1 MDKNRKKQVKRYVAW
16 GIAVVLVVLLAGVV
30 LWKVVAP
37 GTADS
42 AAGSGTDTEV
52 SDKVAVT
59 FVAKAEW
66 VSAEIYENIKDYI
79 PSQLMASGELYDG
92 WVVAV
97 EKKPYMLLS
106 DDGTWV
112 EDPEH
117 VTLLFTVDANVAN
130 EEVMTTLVGTQ
141 EIRIGRP
148 GYILK
153 TEYLEFRDTVIVD
166 VQWKNW
172 TPAANRETK

>member
-1 MDKNRKKQVKRYVAW
+1 MEKKPLKFNIIDVMVA
-16 GIAVVLVVLLAGVV
+16 VLVVLLAGVV

-59 FVAKAEW
+59 FVAKADW
-66 VSAEIYENIKDYI
+66 ISAEIYENIKDYI

-117 VTLLFTVDANVAN
+117 VTLLFTVDANVAD

>member
-1 MDKNRKKQVKRYVAW
+1 MEKKPLKFNIIDMMVA
-16 GIAVVLVVLLAGVV
+16 VLVVLLAGVV

-59 FVAKAEW
+59 FVAKADW
-66 VSAEIYENIKDYI
+66 ISAEIYENIKDYI

-117 VTLLFTVDANVAN
+117 VTLLFTVDANVAD